1 MQPTLLLSLVA
12 VLVAGCNG
20 RWQDP
25 ATVPHNSY
33 PSYQVFVSGIRSY
46 PYIAPAER
54 RARIAEGAKLLHWCM
69 TKDEVSRLLGAPD
82 YSEINYGPKGPGERW
97 LGSSWMFYISM
108 QSDKVNLKNPR
119 VEIFFDTTDR
129 AHWLA
134 PTGIEGAN
142 EIGAPDAVCTETK
155 LA

>member
-1 MQPTLLLSLVA
+1 M
-12 VLVAGCNG
+12 
-20 RWQDP
+20 
-25 ATVPHNSY
+25 
-33 PSYQVFVSGIRSY
+33 FVSGIRSY
-46 PYIAPAER
+46 PYTAPAER

-108 QSDKVNLKNPR
+108 QSDKVNLKDPR
-119 VEIFFDTTDR
+119 VEILFDTTDR

-142 EIGAPDAVCTETK
+142 EIGAPDAVCTKTK
-155 LA
+155 LTWGWISGRARSGAGIS